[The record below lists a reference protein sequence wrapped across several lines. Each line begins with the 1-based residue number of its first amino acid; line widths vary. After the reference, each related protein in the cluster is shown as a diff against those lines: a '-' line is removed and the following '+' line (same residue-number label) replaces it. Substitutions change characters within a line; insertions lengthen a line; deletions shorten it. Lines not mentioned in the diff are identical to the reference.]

1 MLERMWSK
9 DGRFMYFGLI
19 LTTSIS
25 KVLDFD
31 ACKGFTIFLS
41 CLFPCGLSNG
51 DKHPKSLAGVLVNIV
66 KHTHTGG
73 QIIHSAK

>member
-31 ACKGFTIFLS
+31 ACKGFTIFY
-41 CLFPCGLSNG
+41 
-51 DKHPKSLAGVLVNIV
+51 LAYSPVD
-66 KHTHTGG
+66 
-73 QIIHSAK
+73 